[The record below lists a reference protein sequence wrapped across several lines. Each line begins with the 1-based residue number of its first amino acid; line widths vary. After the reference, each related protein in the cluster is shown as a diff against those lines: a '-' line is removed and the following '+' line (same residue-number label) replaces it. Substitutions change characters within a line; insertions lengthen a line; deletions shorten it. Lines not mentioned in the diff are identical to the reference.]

1 LANLNLPYIFN
12 KHQIPS
18 IKYQANSNVQNSKLK
33 TGSFGPFEIEIWNYV
48 ENNSVIPSPLVGEG
62 TGEGG
67 PYDIHPRLHPPPSR
81 GRIILANF
89 YGSSLPAGR
98 QG

>member
-1 LANLNLPYIFN
+1 MPKIL
-12 KHQIPS
+12 
-18 IKYQANSNVQNSKLK
+18 NSKQK
-33 TGSFGPFEIEIWNYV
+33 SSGSFDIVIWDYV

-67 PYDIHPRLHPPPSR
+67 PYDIHPHLHPPPSR

-89 YGSSLPAGR
+89 HGSCLPAGR